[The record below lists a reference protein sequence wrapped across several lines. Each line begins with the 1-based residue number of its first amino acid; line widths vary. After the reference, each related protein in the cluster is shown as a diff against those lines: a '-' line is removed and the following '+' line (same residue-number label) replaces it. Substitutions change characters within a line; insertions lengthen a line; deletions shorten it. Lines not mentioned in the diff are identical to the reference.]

1 MRAYSVF
8 INEVAGGTEKK
19 LLYTT
24 RNFKRDFYLVIDGDI
39 YAFKRNNIPGII
51 SCFSEEQS

>member
-1 MRAYSVF
+1 VF